1 MHAVIVTHVVSG
13 DNPEFDGSAMLS
25 GDCGFFRIQ
34 QISGVPMVYKII
46 RSTALVAV
54 LGFQVSA
61 QAQATAVNTAAKSEL
76 VAKILQLQRPA
87 IEGIATVLAQ
97 QPAQQMMQGAS
108 VALQS
113 RIAPE
118 KRDAVAKEIQAD
130 LKKYADEVVPLVRE
144 KAIKMAPTTIGT
156 LLEEKFTEDELRQ
169 LIAIMESPVNKKFSQ
184 MNGELQKS
192 LGEKLVAE
200 TRSIVEPKV
209 KALDATI
216 GKRLGLTPP
225 PAQGAG
231 PGPAGTVPAPA
242 KPASAK

>member
-1 MHAVIVTHVVSG
+1 MFKQTIL
-13 DNPEFDGSAMLS
+13 M
-25 GDCGFFRIQ
+25 
-34 QISGVPMVYKII
+34 
-46 RSTALVAV
+46 TALVALLAASGV
-54 LGFQVSA
+54 A
-61 QAQATAVNTAAKSEL
+61 QAQTAVNSAAKNEL
-76 VAKILQLQRPA
+76 VVKILQLQRGA

-113 RIAPE
+113 RVAPD
-118 KRDAVAKEIQAD
+118 KREAVAKEIQAD
-130 LKKYADEVVPLVRE
+130 LKKYVDDVVPLLRE
-144 KAIKMAPTTIGT
+144 KAVKMAPTTIGT

-192 LGEKLVAE
+192 LGEKLVAD

-216 GKRLGLTPP
+216 GKRLGMTPP
-225 PAQGAG
+225 PAPG
-231 PGPAGTVPAPA
+231 PGPSGAAPAPA
-242 KPASAK
+242 KPASTK

>member
-1 MHAVIVTHVVSG
+1 MFKQTLLAT
-13 DNPEFDGSAMLS
+13 AM
-25 GDCGFFRIQ
+25 
-34 QISGVPMVYKII
+34 
-46 RSTALVAV
+46 VAV
-54 LGFQVSA
+54 LAAGGVA
-61 QAQATAVNTAAKSEL
+61 QAQSAVNSSAKNEL
-76 VAKILQLQRPA
+76 VTKILQLQRPA
-87 IEGIATVLAQ
+87 IEGIATALAQ

-113 RIAPE
+113 RIAPD
-118 KRDAVAKEIQAD
+118 KREAVAKDIQAD
-130 LKKYADEVVPLVRE
+130 LKKYADEVVPLLRE
-144 KAIKMAPTTIGT
+144 RAVKMAPTTIGT

-216 GKRLGLTPP
+216 GKRLGMTPP
-225 PAQGAG
+225 PAPG
-231 PGPAGTVPAPA
+231 PGPGPSGNGAAPAPS
-242 KPASAK
+242 KPASGK